1 MGDPAGRN
9 GVLAALRLLGE
20 ERRHRRALHLR
31 LAGEGESRP
40 GTEPM
45 DTFLNHFAVF
55 LEWIFFLGL
64 IGSAMVILLTTIEDV
79 KVLLEKDEPRQSSEG
94 VHRQG

>member
-1 MGDPAGRN
+1 
-9 GVLAALRLLGE
+9 
-20 ERRHRRALHLR
+20 
-31 LAGEGESRP
+31 
-40 GTEPM
+40 M

-79 KVLLEKDEPRQSSEG
+79 KVLLEKDEPLQSSEG